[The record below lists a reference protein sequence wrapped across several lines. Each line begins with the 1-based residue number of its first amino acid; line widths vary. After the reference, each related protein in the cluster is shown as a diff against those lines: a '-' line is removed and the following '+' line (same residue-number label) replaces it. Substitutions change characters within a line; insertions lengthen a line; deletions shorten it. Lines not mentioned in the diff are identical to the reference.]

1 MSENVQK
8 YENWRAITESDY
20 VTMFIKTWFA
30 FVATLRDLY
39 PKENLEDIIGKGDK
53 LFLNPYLNDFDK
65 CYSFYHNIQSIIDNV
80 LCVYKSGRE
89 FVLKNKKY
97 SRFFSEDFYEINNSF
112 TYRKNSDEYSCNIKK
127 VEGYVIDIQVV
138 YLNKKYFVEG
148 KPLVVNASVDF
159 DDLINR
165 RLTDVECE
173 RYLKDEAAYIN
184 DFAEEMKKRVSKNY
198 ISAFMSKDYKSI
210 FSKKIYSSLEALTS
224 QEINNVL
231 VSAITPMQDYGSP
244 KKEMLY
250 AQVPFPNFI
259 YYVDDGKP
267 AAKVD
272 TYLWFLNFVYF
283 LRNALFHEI
292 IDPLDEFWQDM
303 FKCAY
308 LALKEVLDGNI
319 RFFIDREAVTSS
331 IVNDVM
337 SCISDNEEEFLPG
350 LIDGSDVDE
359 PDVQITRHVVSDD
372 GIEIEFAVLIDYW
385 SSMYTVNQTKIVG
398 KAKFTGEGKN
408 IETKEINFSIDSI
421 NKVKE
426 I

>member
-1 MSENVQK
+1 MSDNVQK

-30 FVATLRDLY
+30 FVATLRELY
-39 PKENLEDIIGKGDK
+39 PKENLEDIIGKGDR
-53 LFLNPYLNDFDK
+53 LFLIPYLKDFDK
-65 CYSFYHNIQSIIDNV
+65 CYSFYHNIESIINNI
-80 LCVYKSGRE
+80 LCVYKAGRE
-89 FVLKNKKY
+89 FVLKNQKY
-97 SRFFSEDFYEINNSF
+97 SRFFSEDFYEINNTF
-112 TYRKNSDEYSCNIKK
+112 KYKKNSDEYSCTIKK

-138 YLNKKYFVEG
+138 YLNKKYFIEG

-159 DDLINR
+159 ADLINR
-165 RLTDVECE
+165 RLTDAECE

-184 DFAEEMKKRVSKNY
+184 DFAEEMKTRVSKNY
-198 ISAFMSKDYKSI
+198 ILEFMSKDYKSV
-210 FSKKIYSSLEALTS
+210 FPKKIYSSLEALTS

-250 AQVPFPNFI
+250 AQVPFPSFI
-259 YYVDDGKP
+259 YYIEDGKP
-267 AAKVD
+267 SLKVD

-319 RFFIDREAVTSS
+319 RFFIDREVVTSS
-331 IVNDVM
+331 IVDDVM

-359 PDVQITRHVVSDD
+359 PDVQITRYLVSDD
-372 GIEIEFAVLIDYW
+372 GIEIEFAVLVDYW
-385 SSMYTVNQTKIVG
+385 ASIYTVNQTKIVG
-398 KAKFTGEGKN
+398 KAKFIGEGKN
-408 IETKEINFSIDSI
+408 IETKDINFSIDSI